1 MNFRLFILD
10 MIDYNGFNRLIKEYN
25 KQYIYGDT
33 HTVAEGHLT
42 LEIPLLFGKGKNGE
56 TA

>member
-1 MNFRLFILD
+1 